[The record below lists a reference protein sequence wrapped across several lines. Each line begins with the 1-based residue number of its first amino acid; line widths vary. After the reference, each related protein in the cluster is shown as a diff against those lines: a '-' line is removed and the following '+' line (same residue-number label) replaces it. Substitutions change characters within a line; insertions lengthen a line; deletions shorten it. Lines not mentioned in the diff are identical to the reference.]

1 MGLWG
6 FLAVTVVVG
15 CLLEAYRTYAK
26 TKSRTSKADVER
38 LEARL
43 AAIESSGS
51 LEERVRALEAIVTDP
66 KFQLDREIS
75 KLEESRSARTPGPS
89 E

>member
-6 FLAVTVVVG
+6 FLAVAVIFG
-15 CLLEAYRTYAK
+15 CLLEAYRVYAK
-26 TKSRTSKADVER
+26 SKSRTSKADVER

-43 AAIESSGS
+43 AGLERSGN

-75 KLEESRSARTPGPS
+75 KLDKPQGTSASG
-89 E
+89 

>member
-1 MGLWG
+1 MGFWSVVG
-6 FLAVTVVVG
+6 LAVVCG
-15 CLLEAYRTYAK
+15 CLLEAYRIYARS
-26 TKSRTSKADVER
+26 KSRASKTDLER

-43 AAIESSGS
+43 ASVESSGN

-66 KFQLDREIS
+66 KFRLDREIAD
-75 KLEESRSARTPGPS
+75 LEDSPRESRQGRS

>member
-6 FLAVTVVVG
+6 FLAIAVIFG
-15 CLLEAYRTYAK
+15 CLLEAYRVYAK
-26 TKSRTSKADVER
+26 SKYRTSKADVER

-43 AAIESSGS
+43 AGLESSGD
-51 LEERVRALEAIVTDP
+51 LEARVRALEAIVTDP

-75 KLEESRSARTPGPS
+75 RLEKPRGTSASG
-89 E
+89 

>member
-6 FLAVTVVVG
+6 FLAVAVIFG
-15 CLLEAYRTYAK
+15 CLLEAYRVYAK
-26 TKSRTSKADVER
+26 SKSRTSKADVLR

-43 AAIESSGS
+43 AGLESSGN

-75 KLEESRSARTPGPS
+75 NLERPHGASASG
-89 E
+89 

>member
-6 FLAVTVVVG
+6 FLAVAVVFG
-15 CLLEAYRTYAK
+15 CLLEAYRVYAK
-26 TKSRTSKADVER
+26 SKSRMSKADVER

-43 AAIESSGS
+43 AGLESSGN

-75 KLEESRSARTPGPS
+75 KLDKPQGASASG
-89 E
+89 

>member
-6 FLAVTVVVG
+6 FLAVAVIFW
-15 CLLEAYRTYAK
+15 CLLQAYRVYAK
-26 TKSRTSKADVER
+26 SKSRTSKADVER

-43 AAIESSGS
+43 AGLESSGN

-75 KLEESRSARTPGPS
+75 KLEEPRRTSAS
-89 E
+89 D

>member
-1 MGLWG
+1 MGFWS
-6 FLAVTVVVG
+6 FLTIAVIFG
-15 CLLEAYRTYAK
+15 CLLAAYSIYANS
-26 TKSRTSKADVER
+26 KSRASKAGLRR

-43 AAIESSGS
+43 AGVESSGD

-75 KLEESRSARTPGPS
+75 KLEKSPGPLAPDRS
-89 E
+89 D